1 MEKQQGNGGS
11 KQTRASRLLEIGGVE
26 PVDRDS
32 SGVNDIV
39 IGAQSIRMDDKCDES
54 APRDAAGKDSNVGDS
69 AASNVESRRQALLRI
84 AEGGLM
90 AIRGSMFAYPNM
102 SFGGRYKELQGW
114 LKSQQGDGL
123 EVYMMGDAD
132 GGVTDRQGRP
142 STAQSDNFSDTNS
155 EMSSMAASDLSFL
168 SSVDSNLSSNSE
180 RRANGGA
187 SKSRSRGRD
196 KKASAGCMTVERGA
210 VHDRGVHGGNGGG
223 VSGVQGSEERC
234 MTVVC
239 EDQCVSLVMATPE
252 ECFKWRGG
260 LMLAAYAGHATSCFD
275 IEQRAERMQPLLGL
289 LVSRPMLAAEIQ
301 LDKSLTMI
309 RCECDVPCA
318 GRYCTQAMLQIGQ
331 AANAGASESR
341 RTFTTNRVKTAR
353 DKMSTLQQ
361 DLVGASNRVV
371 GEVEVAELQAEW
383 RELQEELQAAEADAE
398 SLEQYISYTRED
410 LAPSKSAKKVDNCDA
425 LLLSALIGDLESDD
439 KDEVLRAA
447 EDLCEMTSTKE
458 DAQIRSRVVVA
469 GAVEPLVR
477 LLETAG
483 ISTAAMAAK
492 SIAHIARSKVHH
504 GRILAAGAVPLL
516 QSLLNYGAQMR
527 DRNGD
532 EALDAAAMALVNLCT
547 GEADVRQNIVQCGG
561 MLTVSHVVQLTYPE
575 EPSEA
580 ALTSVLAL
588 LRSLVSTGAD
598 TASEATLSGVE
609 VTVPALVDLTVEG
622 TAEGEALIF
631 NAGGLPPLIKMLK
644 CGEFKAATAA
654 LAAISNLVAGNRTNT
669 CAVREALVIP
679 IFTRCAILAL
689 PDPFQNMGRSGVSG
703 AAALG
708 RRLAS
713 EFAGQPVAR
722 NANRAIQELNLV
734 LGPETR
740 RALKE
745 LKSTMGAV
753 CNAEQRH
760 SLWRRIELKAALAQR
775 IIPA

>member
-1 MEKQQGNGGS
+1 
-11 KQTRASRLLEIGGVE
+11 
-26 PVDRDS
+26 
-32 SGVNDIV
+32 
-39 IGAQSIRMDDKCDES
+39 
-54 APRDAAGKDSNVGDS
+54 
-69 AASNVESRRQALLRI
+69 
-84 AEGGLM
+84 
-90 AIRGSMFAYPNM
+90 
-102 SFGGRYKELQGW
+102 
-114 LKSQQGDGL
+114 
-123 EVYMMGDAD
+123 
-132 GGVTDRQGRP
+132 
-142 STAQSDNFSDTNS
+142 
-155 EMSSMAASDLSFL
+155 
-168 SSVDSNLSSNSE
+168 
-180 RRANGGA
+180 
-187 SKSRSRGRD
+187 
-196 KKASAGCMTVERGA
+196 
-210 VHDRGVHGGNGGG
+210 
-223 VSGVQGSEERC
+223 
-234 MTVVC
+234 
-239 EDQCVSLVMATPE
+239 
-252 ECFKWRGG
+252 
-260 LMLAAYAGHATSCFD
+260 
-275 IEQRAERMQPLLGL
+275 
-289 LVSRPMLAAEIQ
+289 
-301 LDKSLTMI
+301 
-309 RCECDVPCA
+309 
-318 GRYCTQAMLQIGQ
+318 
-331 AANAGASESR
+331 
-341 RTFTTNRVKTAR
+341 
-353 DKMSTLQQ
+353 
-361 DLVGASNRVV
+361 
-371 GEVEVAELQAEW
+371 
-383 RELQEELQAAEADAE
+383 
-398 SLEQYISYTRED
+398 
-410 LAPSKSAKKVDNCDA
+410 
-425 LLLSALIGDLESDD
+425 
-439 KDEVLRAA
+439 
-447 EDLCEMTSTKE
+447 
-458 DAQIRSRVVVA
+458 
-469 GAVEPLVR
+469 
-477 LLETAG
+477 
-483 ISTAAMAAK
+483 
-492 SIAHIARSKVHH
+492 VHH

-622 TAEGEALIF
+622 TAEGEVPVTTAHHIASAWILSSLARMSPRFQALIF

-679 IFTRCAILAL
+679 IFT
-689 PDPFQNMGRSGVSG
+689 
-703 AAALG
+703 
-708 RRLAS
+708 RLAS